1 MNYLSNFYKMKRKKD
16 LLYRKNILNKMNKIN
31 EFRVCDCFLDSNLS
45 FERKCESIDNID
57 DMKKGFDD
65 ATTNCLVEENVYSVF
80 DVISIVC
87 CETALQQ
94 FDFEKRILL
103 SNEQLHFECCA
114 HDIECHCA
122 LFLEEKTIDFE
133 ALCIKYQFNFLKMI
147 SSRLI
152 KIKT

>member
-1 MNYLSNFYKMKRKKD
+1 MS
-16 LLYRKNILNKMNKIN
+16 
-31 EFRVCDCFLDSNLS
+31 
-45 FERKCESIDNID
+45 KCESIDNID

-80 DVISIVC
+80 GVISIVC

-103 SNEQLHFECCA
+103 SNKQLRFKCCA
-114 HDIECHCA
+114 NDIGCHCA
-122 LFLEEKTIDFE
+122 FFLEEKTTVFE
-133 ALCIKYQFNFLKMI
+133 ALCINCQFNVLQMI
-147 SSRLI
+147 SSRLT